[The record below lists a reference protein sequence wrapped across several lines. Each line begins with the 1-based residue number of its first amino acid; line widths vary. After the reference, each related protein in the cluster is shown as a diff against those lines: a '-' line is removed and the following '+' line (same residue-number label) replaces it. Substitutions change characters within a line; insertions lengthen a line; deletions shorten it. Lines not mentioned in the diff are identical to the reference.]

1 MTATTISS
9 VPRVRRGPFMS
20 PGWARLLAIFI
31 LLALWEIG
39 ARLYADPLFLCP
51 PSQAIASLPHIFGDP
66 KIVNAIR
73 VTILELVAA
82 FSMSVTIGLAIGLAV
97 GLHGFTKQSILPVI
111 LMLYATPQATILPLF
126 VLIFGI
132 GPAAKIAFGVSHGI
146 FPVIVTTVAG
156 VQNLRPQLLRAA
168 HSMGAS
174 RWQVFT
180 SIIFPHMIPS
190 FFTGMRLGM
199 TAVLLGVLLAE
210 LYVSTA
216 GIGFY
221 TRLFAESFSP
231 PDLFALISV
240 LAAIAVTLNEL
251 CRMAERHFRRWNAD

>member
-1 MTATTISS
+1 MTDK
-9 VPRVRRGPFMS
+9 RGPIVS
-20 PGWARLLAIFI
+20 PGIARLLVIIALF
-31 LLALWEIG
+31 ALWEIG
-39 ARLYADPLFLCP
+39 ARFYADPLFLCP
-51 PSQAIASLPHIFGDP
+51 PSQAVAALPHIFGDP

-73 VTILELVAA
+73 ITIYEVVTAFVFSVAVG
-82 FSMSVTIGLAIGLAV
+82 MSVGLVV
-97 GLHGFTKQSILPVI
+97 GLQGFTKAAIFPVI
-111 LMLYATPQATILPLF
+111 LLLYAIPQATILPLF
-126 VLIFGI
+126 VLSFGI

-156 VQNLRPQLLRAA
+156 VQNMRPTLLTAA
-168 HSMGAS
+168 RSMGAS
-174 RWQVFT
+174 RVQIFT
-180 SIIFPHMIPS
+180 SIVFPHMIPS

-199 TAVLLGVLLAE
+199 TSVLLGVLLAE

-231 PDLFALISV
+231 PDLFALIAV

-251 CRMAERHFRRWNAD
+251 CRTAERRFSRWTAN

>member
-1 MTATTISS
+1 MTEK
-9 VPRVRRGPFMS
+9 RGPIVS
-20 PGWARLLAIFI
+20 PGIARLSVIVALF
-31 LLALWEIG
+31 ALWEIG
-39 ARLYADPLFLCP
+39 ARVYADPLFLCP
-51 PSQAIASLPHIFGDP
+51 PSQAVAALPHIFGDP

-73 VTILELVAA
+73 VTIYEVVTAFILSVAVG
-82 FSMSVTIGLAIGLAV
+82 MTVGLAV
-97 GLHGFTKQSILPVI
+97 GLQGFTKAAILPVV
-111 LMLYATPQATILPLF
+111 LLLYAIPQATILPLF
-126 VLIFGI
+126 VLSFGI

-156 VQNLRPQLLRAA
+156 VQNMRPTLLTAA

-174 RWQVFT
+174 RTQIFT
-180 SIIFPHMIPS
+180 SIVFPHMIPS

-199 TAVLLGVLLAE
+199 TSVLLGVLLAE

-231 PDLFALISV
+231 PDLFALIAV

-251 CRMAERHFRRWNAD
+251 CRTAERRFSRWHN

>member
-1 MTATTISS
+1 MTE
-9 VPRVRRGPFMS
+9 RKGPLMS
-20 PGWARLLAIFI
+20 PGIARLLVI
-31 LLALWEIG
+31 LALVLLWEIG
-39 ARLYADPLFLCP
+39 ARYYADPLFLCP
-51 PSQAIASLPHIFGDP
+51 PSQAVGALQHIFADP

-73 VTILELVAA
+73 VTIYEVVVA
-82 FSMSVTIGLAIGLAV
+82 FLMSVAVGMSVGLAV

-111 LMLYATPQATILPLF
+111 LLLYATPQATILPLF
-126 VLIFGI
+126 VLSFGI

-156 VQNLRPQLLRAA
+156 VQNLRQPLLTAA
-168 HSMGAS
+168 RSMGAN
-174 RWQVFT
+174 RLQVFNA
-180 SIIFPHMIPS
+180 IIFPHMIPS

-199 TAVLLGVLLAE
+199 TSVLLGVLLAE

-231 PDLFALISV
+231 PDLFALIAV

-251 CRMAERHFRRWNAD
+251 CRTAERRFSRWHAS

>member
-1 MTATTISS
+1 MTSN
-9 VPRVRRGPFMS
+9 RGPLMS
-20 PGWARLLAIFI
+20 PGIARLLTIV
-31 LLALWEIG
+31 LLFAVWEVG

-51 PSQAIASLPHIFGDP
+51 PSQAVVALKHIFSDP
-66 KIVNAIR
+66 KIVHAIW
-73 VTILELVAA
+73 VTVYEVVTA
-82 FSMSVTIGLAIGLAV
+82 FVMSVAVGMTVGLAV
-97 GLHGFTKQSILPVI
+97 GLHGFTKGAILPVI

-126 VLIFGI
+126 VLSFGI
-132 GPAAKIAFGVSHGI
+132 GPAAKIAFGFSHGI

-156 VQNLRPQLLRAA
+156 VQNLRPTLMTAA
-168 HSMGAS
+168 RSMGAN
-174 RWQVFT
+174 RVQVFT
-180 SIIFPHMIPS
+180 SIVFPHMIPS

-231 PDLFALISV
+231 PDLFALIAV
-240 LAAIAVTLNEL
+240 LAAIAVFLNEL
-251 CRMAERHFRRWNAD
+251 CRMAERRFSRWHAN

>member
-1 MTATTISS
+1 MTE
-9 VPRVRRGPFMS
+9 RRGPLMS
-20 PGWARLLAIFI
+20 PGLARLLAIV
-31 LLALWEIG
+31 ALFATWEVG
-39 ARLYADPLFLCP
+39 ARFYADPLFLCP
-51 PSQAIASLPHIFGDP
+51 PSQAVGALKHIFADP

-73 VTILELVAA
+73 VTVLEVVTA
-82 FSMSVTIGLAIGLAV
+82 FLISVTFGMVVGLAV
-97 GLHGFTKQSILPVI
+97 GLHGFTKAAILPVI
-111 LMLYATPQATILPLF
+111 LLLYAIPQATILPLF
-126 VLIFGI
+126 VLSFGI

-146 FPVIVTTVAG
+146 FPIIVTTVAG
-156 VQNLRPQLLRAA
+156 VQNLRPTLLTAA
-168 HSMGAS
+168 RSMGAG
-174 RWQVFT
+174 RIQIFT
-180 SIIFPHMIPS
+180 SIVFPHMIPS

-231 PDLFALISV
+231 PDLFALIAV

-251 CRMAERHFRRWNAD
+251 CRTAERRFSRWHAN

>member
-1 MTATTISS
+1 MSN
-9 VPRVRRGPFMS
+9 RRGPIMS
-20 PGWARLLAIFI
+20 PGIARLLVII
-31 LLALWEIG
+31 ALFAFWEIG
-39 ARLYADPLFLCP
+39 ARYDADPLFLCP
-51 PSQAIASLPHIFGDP
+51 PSQAIGALPHIFSDP

-73 VTILELVAA
+73 VTIYEVVTA
-82 FSMSVTIGLAIGLAV
+82 FVISVSFGMIVGLIV
-97 GLHGFTKQSILPVI
+97 GLHGFTKASILPVI
-111 LMLYATPQATILPLF
+111 LLLYATPQATILPLF
-126 VLIFGI
+126 VLSFGI
-132 GPAAKIAFGVSHGI
+132 GPAAKIAFGISHGI

-156 VQNLRPQLLRAA
+156 VQNLRPTLLTAA
-168 HSMGAS
+168 RSMGAS
-174 RWQVFT
+174 RIQIFT
-180 SIIFPHMIPS
+180 SIVFPHMIPS

-251 CRMAERHFRRWNAD
+251 CRIAERHFRRWNEG

>member
-1 MTATTISS
+1 M
-9 VPRVRRGPFMS
+9 
-20 PGWARLLAIFI
+20 
-31 LLALWEIG
+31 
-39 ARLYADPLFLCP
+39 
-51 PSQAIASLPHIFGDP
+51 
-66 KIVNAIR
+66 
-73 VTILELVAA
+73 TILA
-82 FSMSVTIGLAIGLAV
+82 
-97 GLHGFTKQSILPVI
+97 
-111 LMLYATPQATILPLF
+111 LF

-221 TRLFAESFSP
+221 TRLFCGSLSSA
-231 PDLFALISV
+231 ALLAAVSER
-240 LAAIAVTLNEL
+240 AAIAVTLNDL
-251 CRMAERHFRRWNAD
+251 CRMAERRFSRWNIG

>member
-1 MTATTISS
+1 
-9 VPRVRRGPFMS
+9 MS
-20 PGWARLLAIFI
+20 PGIARLLVII
-31 LLALWEIG
+31 GLLLFWEVA
-39 ARLYADPLFLCP
+39 ARFYADPLFLCP
-51 PSQAIASLPHIFGDP
+51 PSQAVGALKHIFSDP
-66 KIVNAIR
+66 KIVNAIKI
-73 VTILELVAA
+73 TIYEVVAA
-82 FSMSVTIGLAIGLAV
+82 FLMSVSVGMIIGLAV
-97 GLHGFTKQSILPVI
+97 GLQGFTKQAILPVI
-111 LMLYATPQATILPLF
+111 LLLYATPQATILPLF
-126 VLIFGI
+126 VLSFGI

-156 VQNLRPQLLRAA
+156 VQNLRAPLLRAA
-168 HSMGAS
+168 ESMGAS
-174 RWQVFT
+174 KIQVFT
-180 SIIFPHMIPS
+180 SIVFPHMIPS

-231 PDLFALISV
+231 PDLFALIAV

-251 CRMAERHFRRWNAD
+251 CRTAERRFSRWNAS

>member
-1 MTATTISS
+1 MSEKK
-9 VPRVRRGPFMS
+9 GPIMS
-20 PGWARLLAIFI
+20 PGMARLLVIIALLVFWEFI
-31 LLALWEIG
+31 
-39 ARLYADPLFLCP
+39 ARFYADPLFLCP
-51 PSQAIASLPHIFGDP
+51 PSQAVRALPHIFSDP

-73 VTILELVAA
+73 ITVYEVITGFLV
-82 FSMSVTIGLAIGLAV
+82 SVTVGMVIGLVV
-97 GLHGFTKQSILPVI
+97 GLHGFTKASILPVI
-111 LMLYATPQATILPLF
+111 LLLYATPQATILPLF
-126 VLIFGI
+126 VLSFGI

-156 VQNLRPQLLRAA
+156 VQNLRPTLLTAA
-168 HSMGAS
+168 RSMGAS
-174 RWQVFT
+174 KIQVFT
-180 SIIFPHMIPS
+180 SIVFPHMIPS

-231 PDLFALISV
+231 PDLFALIAV

-251 CRMAERHFRRWNAD
+251 CRTAERRFSRWHAN